1 MARKIG
7 ILTGGGDCPGLNAV
21 IRGAVWKGIKKYGF
35 EMYGIENGWKGLVEG
50 RSRKLE
56 LEDVRDIISKGGTII
71 GTSRTNPAKSE
82 DILKKAMENYR
93 KMDLSALIVIGGDD
107 TNTGGYHL
115 SKAGANVVGVP
126 KTIDNDLSGTDVTFG
141 FDTAINIATDA
152 IDRIRSTAES
162 HERVFVV
169 ELMGRHAGWI
179 TLEAGIASGADIIL
193 LPEKPFSLDNLMLR
207 LKRLRHEGRKYAII
221 AVSEGARLEISKDT
235 GSLVFQ
241 DLDKDEYGH
250 VRLGGIA
257 KKLSDEIEDE
267 IGWESRHVVLGHL
280 QRGGNPTAFDIFLST
295 RFGIAAIDEVAKE
308 NYGVVVC
315 LRGTEIEPMT
325 LDDKLL
331 AQKLVRD
338 KYIELSELFQPD
350 L

>member
-1 MARKIG
+1 MSRKIG

-21 IRGAVWKGIKKYGF
+21 IRGAVWKGIKVHGF
-35 EMYGIENGWKGLVEG
+35 EMHGILNGWKGLIDG
-50 RSRKLE
+50 NSKKLE

-71 GTSRTNPAKSE
+71 GTSRTNPAKDKDTLE
-82 DILKKAMENYR
+82 KAIENYK

-107 TNTGGYHL
+107 TNSGGYAL

-152 IDRIRSTAES
+152 IDRIRTTAIS
-162 HERVFVV
+162 HNRVFVV

-179 TLEAGIASGADIIL
+179 ALEAGIASGADVIL
-193 LPEKPFSLDNLMLR
+193 LPEKPFSLEKL
-207 LKRLRHEGRKYAII
+207 LKRLRKLRESGRQYAII
-221 AVSEGARLEISKDT
+221 AVSEGARLEIQKDT

-257 KKLSDEIEDE
+257 QKLSTEIQSELD
-267 IGWESRHVVLGHL
+267 WESRHVVLGHL
-280 QRGGNPTAFDIFLST
+280 QRGGNPTAFDRFLST
-295 RFGIAAIDEVAKE
+295 RFGISAIDQVANE

-315 LRGTEIEPMT
+315 LKGTDVIPLP

-338 KYIELSELFQPD
+338 EYLDLAELFQPD